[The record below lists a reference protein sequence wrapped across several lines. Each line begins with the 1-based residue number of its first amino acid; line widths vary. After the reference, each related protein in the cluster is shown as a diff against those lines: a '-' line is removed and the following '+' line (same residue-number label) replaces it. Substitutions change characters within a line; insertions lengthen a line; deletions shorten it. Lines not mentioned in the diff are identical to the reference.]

1 MVSLNEQFLKLPESY
16 LFSEIAG
23 RVKAFKAAH
32 PEAEVIRLGIGDV
45 TKPLVPSVIKALR
58 QAVEEMAESKTFRG
72 YGPEQ
77 GYDFLRQTI
86 IQKDFMP
93 RGISLE
99 TDEVFISDGAK
110 SDIGNIT
117 DMLSR
122 ENRIAVTDPVYP
134 VYVDSNVMGG
144 RAGELLDNGQW
155 SDIVYIPCTAENHF
169 IPELPLIC
177 PDVIY
182 LCLPNNPTGMTLSKS
197 ELKKWVDYALENKIL
212 ILFDAAYE
220 AYIQEE
226 DIPHSI
232 YEIQGAK
239 EVAIEFRSF
248 SKTAGFT
255 GLRCGYTVVP
265 KALTIKMPHR
275 GQVSVNRLWNRRQ
288 CTKFNGTAYIVQR
301 AAEAIYTEAGQKEI
315 RGIIRY
321 YMENARIIREG
332 LKEAG
337 FEIYGGVNAPYIWL
351 KIPEGINSWAFF
363 DRLLTECQVVGTP
376 GIGFGPSGEGYFRL
390 TAFADQTETRQAI
403 QRIQEKAAGRF

>member
-1 MVSLNEQFLKLPESY
+1 
-16 LFSEIAG
+16 
-23 RVKAFKAAH
+23 
-32 PEAEVIRLGIGDV
+32 
-45 TKPLVPSVIKALR
+45 
-58 QAVEEMAESKTFRG
+58 
-72 YGPEQ
+72 
-77 GYDFLRQTI
+77 
-86 IQKDFMP
+86 
-93 RGISLE
+93 
-99 TDEVFISDGAK
+99 
-110 SDIGNIT
+110 
-117 DMLSR
+117 
-122 ENRIAVTDPVYP
+122 
-134 VYVDSNVMGG
+134 
-144 RAGELLDNGQW
+144 
-155 SDIVYIPCTAENHF
+155 
-169 IPELPLIC
+169 
-177 PDVIY
+177 
-182 LCLPNNPTGMTLSKS
+182 MTLSKS

-332 LKEAG
+332 LKEVG

-390 TAFADQTETRQAI
+390 TAFGDQTETRQAI

>member
-1 MVSLNEQFLKLPESY
+1 M
-16 LFSEIAG
+16 FSEIAG

-144 RAGELLDNGQW
+144 KSRRVIGQW
-155 SDIVYIPCTAENHF
+155 T
-169 IPELPLIC
+169 
-177 PDVIY
+177 
-182 LCLPNNPTGMTLSKS
+182 
-197 ELKKWVDYALENKIL
+197 
-212 ILFDAAYE
+212 
-220 AYIQEE
+220 
-226 DIPHSI
+226 
-232 YEIQGAK
+232 
-239 EVAIEFRSF
+239 
-248 SKTAGFT
+248 
-255 GLRCGYTVVP
+255 
-265 KALTIKMPHR
+265 
-275 GQVSVNRLWNRRQ
+275 
-288 CTKFNGTAYIVQR
+288 
-301 AAEAIYTEAGQKEI
+301 
-315 RGIIRY
+315 
-321 YMENARIIREG
+321 ME
-332 LKEAG
+332 
-337 FEIYGGVNAPYIWL
+337 
-351 KIPEGINSWAFF
+351 
-363 DRLLTECQVVGTP
+363 
-376 GIGFGPSGEGYFRL
+376 
-390 TAFADQTETRQAI
+390 
-403 QRIQEKAAGRF
+403 